1 MASTAEYQSAETYL
15 QALGKLLRDA
25 PRDMGAELLEDV
37 AQHIEE
43 GRALGRRDEQILGAL
58 GAPETVAAPLTAQL
72 KASRERA
79 PLRRKSLVLGAVA
92 LILGVL
98 VSIIDGSMADTLG
111 DRIVGNQAPP
121 IQGGYD
127 SIYKFGA
134 LQLLIFAIFGLGVS
148 ASAVMKGRAA
158 LIYSYVIAGCM
169 SILVAGFI
177 TSSGIFYIPSMV
189 TAWMFVGIHRGTAG
203 SVHRAGRVKRMR
215 TIGGICLLLP
225 VVFLVSGLFSGIEP
239 SVAAYL
245 YLALGLA
252 CGIGFLANF
261 RPALWVTCTSGA
273 ALLVASVIDQ
283 GLLLAGI
290 WLVGTVYF
298 FFGLHGLLWFKRRAA
313 QSR

>member
-1 MASTAEYQSAETYL
+1 MASTAEYQSAEMYL

-43 GRALGRRDEQILGAL
+43 GRALGGRDEQILGAL

-148 ASAVMKGRAA
+148 ASAVMKGRVA
-158 LIYSYVIAGCM
+158 LIYSYVIAEIG
-169 SILVAGFI
+169 
-177 TSSGIFYIPSMV
+177 
-189 TAWMFVGIHRGTAG
+189 
-203 SVHRAGRVKRMR
+203 RAHV
-215 TIGGICLLLP
+215 
-225 VVFLVSGLFSGIEP
+225 
-239 SVAAYL
+239 
-245 YLALGLA
+245 
-252 CGIGFLANF
+252 
-261 RPALWVTCTSGA
+261 
-273 ALLVASVIDQ
+273 
-283 GLLLAGI
+283 
-290 WLVGTVYF
+290 
-298 FFGLHGLLWFKRRAA
+298 
-313 QSR
+313 